1 MEDDNGKKLHIVMLP
16 WPAFGH
22 LLPFLELSKRLA
34 GKGHRISFISTPKNL
49 QRLPP
54 QLSPLINFVAFP
66 SPSIENLP
74 SGAEATIDLPHA
86 NLLPYL
92 FEAFDASEESLCK
105 LLDDPSHPPVD
116 WLVYDF
122 AAYWAPRVAAKFNLP
137 CAFFSIFTVAELGF
151 LGSPKEMVGKGDRE
165 MSAEGFTVVP
175 KWVPFPSTVAYR
187 LHEARKTLILEPRS
201 VPEGSRSNVGFR
213 FSASVEGCDFVA
225 VRSCMEF
232 DPDWLQ
238 LIRKLYSKPVV
249 AAGML
254 PQLGGEEEEAASGKS
269 WESALKWLDLQEAKS
284 VVYAAFGSEAKLT
297 VEQVGE
303 IALGLESSGLKFIWT
318 LRADGLP
325 RGFEER
331 TKDRGMVWMGWIPQ
345 TKFLAH
351 SSVGGFLTHCGSSSI
366 VEGLSFGLVMVALP
380 MVFTQGLNARYVV
393 DKKIGVEVPR
403 NEEDGT
409 FTGRGIADSLKL
421 AMLEEEGKDFRA
433 KANEC
438 KGIVGNEEIQ
448 DRCLDDLVKFLWD
461 HSHKK
466 ASTASV

>member
-1 MEDDNGKKLHIVMLP
+1 MEYDNGKKLHIVMLP

-92 FEAFDASEESLCK
+92 FEAFDASEENLCK

-151 LGSPKEMVGKGDRE
+151 SGSPKDLAGKGDRV
-165 MSAEGFTVVP
+165 MSQEALTVVP

-187 LHEARKTLILEPRS
+187 LHEARKVFEPLFM
-201 VPEGSRSNVGFR
+201 PDPSRVSLGHR
-213 FSASVEGCDFVA
+213 FSASIEGCDFVA
-225 VRSCMEF
+225 VRSCTEF
-232 DPDWLQ
+232 DADWLQ
-238 LIRKLYSKPVV
+238 VIEKLYAKPVV
-249 AAGML
+249 TVGLL
-254 PQLGGEEEEAASGKS
+254 PPEEVQSDMS
-269 WESALKWLDLQEAKS
+269 WESAFKWLDLQEAKS
-284 VVYAAFGSEAKLT
+284 VVYVAFGSEANLT
-297 VEQVGE
+297 VEQVRE

-318 LRADGLP
+318 LRADGLSK
-325 RGFEER
+325 GFEER